1 MTFYGIK
8 FIAEFIED
16 DFISTQLFT
25 SPRNAEEYAKRVMV
39 CRTYVHYSIIKFQ
52 LQQEHV
58 QD

>member
-8 FIAEFIED
+8 FIAKFSED

-25 SPRNAEEYAKRVMV
+25 SPRNAEEYAKRVMR
-39 CRTYVHYSIIKFQ
+39 CRTYVHYNILKFQ
-52 LQQEHV
+52 LQQEHI